1 MNKEVKVFSPLF
13 FVYIR
18 NMKSIFNAR
27 VFASLAVGLCV
38 VLSAYVFMKGYRDR
52 NGKDNVIHVTGM
64 GSRNF
69 DSDLIVWRGSFSKT
83 SNDLAAA
90 SAALESDRNTIKNYL
105 VGKGIQEN
113 EIVFS
118 AMEINK
124 NYSNIRNSEGDIVG
138 SELTGY
144 SLSQMITIESSE
156 VAKVEQISREVTEL
170 IASGVEFY
178 SESPEFYYTKLAELK
193 IEMVSE
199 ATADA
204 RLRAEKI
211 ALSSESHLGNLQ
223 NAEMG
228 IFQIVGQ
235 NSDEDYSWGGAFNTS
250 SRRKTASITMQ
261 LNFEID

>member
-1 MNKEVKVFSPLF
+1 MKEISPLF
-13 FVYIR
+13 FAYIR
-18 NMKSIFNAR
+18 IMKNILNER
-27 VFASLAVGLCV
+27 VFASLAIGICV
-38 VLSAYVFMKGYRDR
+38 ILSAYVFMKGYGDR
-52 NGKDNVIHVTGM
+52 NGQENVIHVTGM

-83 SNDLAAA
+83 SIDLAAA

-105 VGKGIQEN
+105 TGKGIQEN

-118 AMEINK
+118 AMEINM
-124 NYSNIRNSEGDIVG
+124 NYDDVRNSDGDIVG
-138 SELTGY
+138 SVLTGY
-144 SLSQMITIESSE
+144 SLSQMVAIESSE
-156 VAKVEQISREVTEL
+156 VSKVEQISREVTEL

-211 ALSSESHLGNLQ
+211 AQSSGGDLGNLQ
-223 NAEMG
+223 SAEMG

-261 LNFEID
+261 LNFQID

>member
-1 MNKEVKVFSPLF
+1 
-13 FVYIR
+13 
-18 NMKSIFNAR
+18 MKSIFNAR
-27 VFASLAVGLCV
+27 VFSSLAVGLCV
-38 VLSAYVFMKGYRDR
+38 ILSAYVFMNGYRDR

-105 VGKGIQEN
+105 TSKGIQE
-113 EIVFS
+113 EDIVFS
-118 AMEINK
+118 AMEIKK
-124 NYSNIRNSEGDIVG
+124 NYDDIRNSSGDITGTV
-138 SELTGY
+138 LTGY
-144 SLSQMITIESSE
+144 SLSQIITIESSE
-156 VAKVEQISREVTEL
+156 VSKVEQISREVTEL

-199 ATADA
+199 ATSDA

-211 ALSSESHLGNLQ
+211 AQSSGGDLGNLQ
-223 NAEMG
+223 SAEMG

-261 LNFEID
+261 LDFEID

>member
-1 MNKEVKVFSPLF
+1 
-13 FVYIR
+13 
-18 NMKSIFNAR
+18 MKSIFNTRA
-27 VFASLAVGLCV
+27 FASLSIGVCII
-38 VLSAYVFMKGYRDR
+38 LSAYVLMKGYRGR
-52 NGKDNVIHVTGM
+52 NDKDNVIHVTGM

-69 DSDLIVWRGSFSKT
+69 DSDLIVWKGSFSKT
-83 SNDLAAA
+83 SYELA
-90 SAALESDRNTIKNYL
+90 SASASLESDRTTIKNYL
-105 VGKGIQEN
+105 MGKGIQEN

-124 NYSNIRNSEGDIVG
+124 NYDDIRNGNGDIIG
-138 SELTGY
+138 SVLSGY
-144 SLSQMITIESSE
+144 SLSQMVTIESSE
-156 VAKVEQISREVTEL
+156 VSKVEQISREVTEL

-199 ATADA
+199 ATGDA

-211 ALSSESHLGNLQ
+211 AQASGGNLGNLQ
-223 NAEMG
+223 SAEMG

-261 LNFEID
+261 LNFDID

>member
-1 MNKEVKVFSPLF
+1 
-13 FVYIR
+13 
-18 NMKSIFNAR
+18 MKSILNAR
-27 VFASLAVGLCV
+27 VFASFLIGVCV
-38 VLSAYVFMKGYRDR
+38 IISAYVFMKGYRDR
-52 NGKDNVIHVTGM
+52 NGKENVIHVTGM

-90 SAALESDRNTIKNYL
+90 SAALEADRNTIKSYL
-105 VGKGIQEN
+105 MGKGIQEN

-118 AMEINK
+118 AMEIKK
-124 NYSNIRNSEGDIVG
+124 NYDETRNSNGDVTATT
-138 SELTGY
+138 LTGY
-144 SLSQMITIESSE
+144 SLSQMVAIESSE
-156 VAKVEQISREVTEL
+156 VSKVEQISREVTEL

-178 SESPEFYYTKLAELK
+178 SEIPEFYYTKLAELK
-193 IEMVSE
+193 VEMVSE
-199 ATADA
+199 ATSDA

-211 ALSSESHLGNLQ
+211 AQSAGGELGSLQ
-223 NAEMG
+223 SAEMG

>member
-1 MNKEVKVFSPLF
+1 MKNLF
-13 FVYIR
+13 
-18 NMKSIFNAR
+18 NER
-27 VFASLAVGLCV
+27 VLASFAVGICV
-38 VLSAYVFMKGYRDR
+38 ILSSYVLMKGYRDR
-52 NGKDNVIHVTGM
+52 NGKENVIHVTGM

-105 VGKGIQEN
+105 TSKGIQEKD
-113 EIVFS
+113 IVFS
-118 AMEINK
+118 AMEIKK
-124 NYSNIRNSEGDIVG
+124 NYDETRNSNGDIIATT
-138 SELTGY
+138 LIGY
-144 SLSQMITIESSE
+144 SLSQMVAIESSE
-156 VAKVEQISREVTEL
+156 VSKVEQISREVTEL

-193 IEMVSE
+193 VEMVSE
-199 ATADA
+199 ATSDA

-211 ALSSESHLGNLQ
+211 AQSSGGELGSLQ
-223 NAEMG
+223 SAEMG

-235 NSDEDYSWGGAFNTS
+235 NSNEDYSWGGAFNTS

>member
-1 MNKEVKVFSPLF
+1 MKTLF
-13 FVYIR
+13 
-18 NMKSIFNAR
+18 NDR
-27 VFASLAVGLCV
+27 VLASFAVGICV
-38 VLSAYVFMKGYRDR
+38 ILSSYVLMKGYRDR
-52 NGKDNVIHVTGM
+52 NGKENVIHVTGM

-105 VGKGIQEN
+105 TSKGIQE
-113 EIVFS
+113 EDIVFS
-118 AMEINK
+118 AMEIKK
-124 NYSNIRNSEGDIVG
+124 NYDETRNSNGDIIATT
-138 SELTGY
+138 LIGY
-144 SLSQMITIESSE
+144 SLSQMVAIESSE
-156 VAKVEQISREVTEL
+156 VSKVEQISREVTEL

-193 IEMVSE
+193 VEMVSE
-199 ATADA
+199 ATSDA

-211 ALSSESHLGNLQ
+211 AQSSGGELGSLQ
-223 NAEMG
+223 SAEMG

-235 NSDEDYSWGGAFNTS
+235 NSNEDYSWGGAFNTS

>member
-1 MNKEVKVFSPLF
+1 M
-13 FVYIR
+13 
-18 NMKSIFNAR
+18 
-27 VFASLAVGLCV
+27 
-38 VLSAYVFMKGYRDR
+38 
-52 NGKDNVIHVTGM
+52 
-64 GSRNF
+64 
-69 DSDLIVWRGSFSKT
+69 
-83 SNDLAAA
+83 
-90 SAALESDRNTIKNYL
+90 
-105 VGKGIQEN
+105 GKGIQEN

-124 NYSNIRNSEGDIVG
+124 NYDDIRNSEGDIVG
-138 SELTGY
+138 SVLTGY
-144 SLSQMITIESSE
+144 SLSQMVAIESSE
-156 VAKVEQISREVTEL
+156 VSKVEQISREVTEL

-211 ALSSESHLGNLQ
+211 AQSSGGDLGNLQ
-223 NAEMG
+223 SAEMG

-261 LNFEID
+261 LNFQID

>member
-1 MNKEVKVFSPLF
+1 
-13 FVYIR
+13 
-18 NMKSIFNAR
+18 MKSILNAR
-27 VFASLAVGLCV
+27 VFASFLIGVCV
-38 VLSAYVFMKGYRDR
+38 IISAYVFMKGYRDR
-52 NGKDNVIHVTGM
+52 NGKENVIHVTGM

-90 SAALESDRNTIKNYL
+90 SAALEADRNTIKSYL
-105 VGKGIQEN
+105 MGKGIQEN

-118 AMEINK
+118 AMEIKK
-124 NYSNIRNSEGDIVG
+124 NYDETRNSNGDITATA
-138 SELTGY
+138 LTGY
-144 SLSQMITIESSE
+144 SLSQMVAIESSE
-156 VAKVEQISREVTEL
+156 VSKVEQISREVTAL
-170 IASGVEFY
+170 VASGVEFY
-178 SESPEFYYTKLAELK
+178 SEIPEFYYTKLAELK
-193 IEMVSE
+193 VEMVSE
-199 ATADA
+199 ATSDA

-211 ALSSESHLGNLQ
+211 AQSAGGELGSLQ
-223 NAEMG
+223 SAEMG

>member
-1 MNKEVKVFSPLF
+1 MKNLF
-13 FVYIR
+13 
-18 NMKSIFNAR
+18 NDR
-27 VFASLAVGLCV
+27 VLASFAVGICV
-38 VLSAYVFMKGYRDR
+38 ILSSYVLMKGYRDR
-52 NGKDNVIHVTGM
+52 NGKENVIHVTGM

-105 VGKGIQEN
+105 TSKGIQE
-113 EIVFS
+113 EDIVFS
-118 AMEINK
+118 AMEIKK
-124 NYSNIRNSEGDIVG
+124 NYDETRNSNGDIIATT
-138 SELTGY
+138 LIGY
-144 SLSQMITIESSE
+144 SLSQMVAIESSE
-156 VAKVEQISREVTEL
+156 VSKVEQISREVTEL

-193 IEMVSE
+193 VEMVSE
-199 ATADA
+199 ATSDA

-211 ALSSESHLGNLQ
+211 AQSSGGELGSLQ
-223 NAEMG
+223 SAEMG

-235 NSDEDYSWGGAFNTS
+235 NSNEDYSWGGAFNTS

>member
-1 MNKEVKVFSPLF
+1 MKNLF
-13 FVYIR
+13 
-18 NMKSIFNAR
+18 NDR
-27 VFASLAVGLCV
+27 VLASFAVGICV
-38 VLSAYVFMKGYRDR
+38 ILSSYVLMKGYRDR
-52 NGKDNVIHVTGM
+52 NGKENVIHVTGM

-90 SAALESDRNTIKNYL
+90 SAALESDRNTIKSYL
-105 VGKGIQEN
+105 MGKGIQEN

-118 AMEINK
+118 AMEIKK
-124 NYSNIRNSEGDIVG
+124 NYNETRNSNGDITATT
-138 SELTGY
+138 LTGY
-144 SLSQMITIESSE
+144 SLSQMVAIESSE
-156 VAKVEQISREVTEL
+156 VSKVEQISREVTEL

-193 IEMVSE
+193 VEMVSE
-199 ATADA
+199 ATSDA

-211 ALSSESHLGNLQ
+211 AQSSGGELGSLQ
-223 NAEMG
+223 SAEMG

-235 NSDEDYSWGGAFNTS
+235 NSNEDYSWGGAFNTS

>member
-1 MNKEVKVFSPLF
+1 MDFSPLF
-13 FVYIR
+13 FSYIR
-18 NMKSIFNAR
+18 EMKTIFNAR
-27 VFASLAVGLCV
+27 VFASLAVGICV
-38 VLSAYVFMKGYRDR
+38 ILSAYVFMKGYRDR
-52 NGKDNVIHVTGM
+52 NGQENVIHVTGM

-83 SNDLAAA
+83 SIDLAAA

-105 VGKGIQEN
+105 MGKGIQEN

-118 AMEINK
+118 AMEIEK
-124 NYSNIRNSEGDIVG
+124 NYDETRNSNGEIVG
-138 SELTGY
+138 SVLTGY
-144 SLSQMITIESSE
+144 SLSQMVTIESSE
-156 VAKVEQISREVTEL
+156 VSKVEQISREVTEL

-199 ATADA
+199 ATSDA

-211 ALSSESHLGNLQ
+211 AQSSGGDLGELQ
-223 NAEMG
+223 SAEMG

-261 LNFEID
+261 LNFQID

>member
-1 MNKEVKVFSPLF
+1 
-13 FVYIR
+13 
-18 NMKSIFNAR
+18 MKSILNAR
-27 VFASLAVGLCV
+27 VFASFLIGVCV
-38 VLSAYVFMKGYRDR
+38 IISAYVFMKGYRDR
-52 NGKDNVIHVTGM
+52 NGKENVIHVTGM

-90 SAALESDRNTIKNYL
+90 SAALEADRNTIKSYL
-105 VGKGIQEN
+105 MGKGIQEN

-118 AMEINK
+118 AMEIKK
-124 NYSNIRNSEGDIVG
+124 NYDETRNSNGDITATA
-138 SELTGY
+138 LTGY
-144 SLSQMITIESSE
+144 SLSQMVAIESSE
-156 VAKVEQISREVTEL
+156 VSKVEQISREVTEL

-178 SESPEFYYTKLAELK
+178 SEIPEFYYTKLAELK
-193 IEMVSE
+193 VEMVSE
-199 ATADA
+199 ATSDA

-211 ALSSESHLGNLQ
+211 AQSAGGELGSLQ
-223 NAEMG
+223 SAEMG

>member
-1 MNKEVKVFSPLF
+1 
-13 FVYIR
+13 
-18 NMKSIFNAR
+18 MKNIFNAR
-27 VFASLAVGLCV
+27 VFASLAVGVCV
-38 VLSAYVFMKGYRDR
+38 ILSAYVFMRGYRDR
-52 NGKDNVIHVTGM
+52 NGKENVIHVTGM

-83 SNDLAAA
+83 SNDLTVA
-90 SAALESDRNTIKNYL
+90 SASLESDRNTIKNYL
-105 VGKGIQEN
+105 MTKGIQEN

-118 AMEINK
+118 AMEIEK
-124 NYSNIRNSEGDIVG
+124 NFDETRNSNGDITG
-138 SELTGY
+138 SIFTGY
-144 SLSQMITIESSE
+144 SLSQMVTIESSE
-156 VAKVEQISREVTEL
+156 VSKVEQISREVTEL
-170 IASGVEFY
+170 IASGVEFN

-199 ATADA
+199 ATSDA

-211 ALSSESHLGNLQ
+211 AQSSGGELGDLQ
-223 NAEMG
+223 SAEMG

-235 NSDEDYSWGGAFNTS
+235 NTDEAYSWGGAFNTS

>member
-1 MNKEVKVFSPLF
+1 
-13 FVYIR
+13 
-18 NMKSIFNAR
+18 MKSILNAR
-27 VFASLAVGLCV
+27 VFASFLIGVCV
-38 VLSAYVFMKGYRDR
+38 IISAYVFMKGYRDR
-52 NGKDNVIHVTGM
+52 NGKENVIHVTGM

-90 SAALESDRNTIKNYL
+90 SAALEADRNTIKSYL
-105 VGKGIQEN
+105 MGKGIQEN

-118 AMEINK
+118 AMEIKK
-124 NYSNIRNSEGDIVG
+124 NYDETRNSNGDITATA
-138 SELTGY
+138 LTGY
-144 SLSQMITIESSE
+144 SLSQMVAIESSE
-156 VAKVEQISREVTEL
+156 VSKVEQISREVTEL

-178 SESPEFYYTKLAELK
+178 SEIPEFYYTKLAELK
-193 IEMVSE
+193 VEMVSE
-199 ATADA
+199 ATSDA

-211 ALSSESHLGNLQ
+211 AQSSGGELGSLQ
-223 NAEMG
+223 SAEMG

-235 NSDEDYSWGGAFNTS
+235 NSNEDYSWGGAFNTS